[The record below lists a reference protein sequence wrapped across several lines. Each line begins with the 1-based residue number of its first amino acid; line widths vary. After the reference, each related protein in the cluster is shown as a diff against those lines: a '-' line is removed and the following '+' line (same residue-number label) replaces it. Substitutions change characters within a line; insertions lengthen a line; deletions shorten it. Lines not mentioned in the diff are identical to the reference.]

1 MGGAHQHDH
10 RCSAPNSCRLVGG
23 ISDIFHEKT
32 CGAEKRLLSRQC
44 SFARRRAGRAAGEA
58 EDMAMVS
65 VNAPS
70 SAHQEGGLSPAD
82 LDFQDDVFRIKTSGY
97 TILRGVWSAAQCA
110 AARSRLEEL
119 RDEELVARGEA
130 AESEIGFGTG
140 VLYNKGEAFEGV
152 YQAERVLRL
161 VRHFLGEDATIMSL
175 GDQGI
180 TGAIMAPVPPRPRHW
195 GDESGL
201 HNDGSVTGAYQG
213 VGAPA
218 DERQRITSHVL
229 YLQAIW

>member
-1 MGGAHQHDH
+1 MSVASLGG
-10 RCSAPNSCRLVGG
+10 
-23 ISDIFHEKT
+23 
-32 CGAEKRLLSRQC
+32 
-44 SFARRRAGRAAGEA
+44 GRAAREA
-58 EDMAMVS
+58 EDTAMVS